1 MDKGHKAGLD
11 IMAENCFIFFLD
23 CRIIRKDFAFQSE
36 WQVNISRVHAA
47 NMKIE
52 LRGKGKVYKVFN

>member
-11 IMAENCFIFFLD
+11 IMAKNRLIFFLD

-36 WQVNISRVHAA
+36 WQVDISRVHAA

-52 LRGKGKVYKVFN
+52 PWVKGKVYKVFN